1 MLRRGAPDG
10 EVRERLK
17 EEGYTPAEIAV
28 IFKPK
33 PYDMRSYYL
42 FFAVAFVLVGLYMI
56 FEYRSKVVLI
66 LSGIM
71 FLAYSRE
78 VARIKKEKESDE
90 QVSEEPAQ

>member
-1 MLRRGAPDG
+1 LLRRGAPDG
-10 EVRERLK
+10 ELRERLK

-42 FFAVAFVLVGLYMI
+42 FFAVAFVLVGLYMLLQ
-56 FEYRSKVVLI
+56 YRSKIVLI
-66 LSGIM
+66 LSGTM

-78 VARIKKEKESDE
+78 VARVKKDNE
-90 QVSEEPAQ
+90 SEEPVQ